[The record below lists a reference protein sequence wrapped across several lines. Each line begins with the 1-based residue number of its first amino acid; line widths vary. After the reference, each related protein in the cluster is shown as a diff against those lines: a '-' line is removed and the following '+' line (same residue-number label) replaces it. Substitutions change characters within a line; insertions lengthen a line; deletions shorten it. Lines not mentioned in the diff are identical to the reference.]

1 MANSINTMCIVH
13 ILYIC
18 TYVCTYNHP
27 LTSKGKSAMC
37 HSQAY
42 EDTLLDRDSA
52 PVYIGDYVGN
62 VAHGQ
67 GRTHSKRQGV
77 SVRKLSIL
85 DKNGLEIQVPD
96 LGLPR
101 CLYVMC
107 RYVVLHVLYFC
118 M

>member
-1 MANSINTMCIVH
+1 MDGMG
-13 ILYIC
+13 IC
-18 TYVCTYNHP
+18 
-27 LTSKGKSAMC
+27 KGKVLER

-67 GRTHSKRQGV
+67 GRTHSKWEGV
-77 SVRKLSIL
+77 SVSKVESN
-85 DKNGLEIQVPD
+85 DKNWAQNPPD

-101 CLYVMC
+101 
-107 RYVVLHVLYFC
+107 
-118 M
+118 

>member
-13 ILYIC
+13 IFYLY

-67 GRTHSKRQGV
+67 GWPPSKMAKRGFCQKAEHFRQTFAQ
-77 SVRKLSIL
+77 
-85 DKNGLEIQVPD
+85 N
-96 LGLPR
+96 PR
-101 CLYVMC
+101 AGFGTAKVIICNV
-107 RYVVLHVLYFC
+107 
-118 M
+118 